1 MISWFTALP
10 YGWAYFIASILD
22 ILMIALPVMLAVAM
36 IIYVDRK
43 IWAAMAL
50 RRGPNVVGPFG
61 LMQSFADGLKV
72 FLQET
77 IIPTAA
83 NRTLFL
89 IAPIITFTVAL
100 IAWAVI
106 PFSSFSVL
114 ANINVGLLYILAAS
128 SLGVYGVILAGW
140 ASNSKYP
147 FYSAIRAAAQMVS
160 YEVAIGFVLISVVL
174 WAGSFN
180 MQTIVLAQKGEVLG
194 LHQRQRLQPAA
205 LPDGGGVPDLVDGG
219 DQPHPVRS
227 DRGGERARRRLPD
240 RIFVDELRALLA
252 RRICQ
257 RHPDVRLERDA
268 VLGRLA
274 AAARPAVPYVP
285 HPRHHDRPRG

>member
-1 MISWFTALP
+1 MISWFTGVVP
-10 YGWAYFIASILD
+10 YGWAYFIATIID
-22 ILMIALPVMLAVAM
+22 ILVIALPVMLAVAM
-36 IIYVDRK
+36 IIYADRK

-61 LMQSFADGLKV
+61 LLQSFADGLKV

-77 IIPTAA
+77 IIPSAA

-89 IAPIITFTVAL
+89 VAPVITFTVAL

-147 FYSAIRAAAQMVS
+147 
-160 YEVAIGFVLISVVL
+160 
-174 WAGSFN
+174 
-180 MQTIVLAQKGEVLG
+180 
-194 LHQRQRLQPAA
+194 
-205 LPDGGGVPDLVDGG
+205 
-219 DQPHPVRS
+219 
-227 DRGGERARRRLPD
+227 
-240 RIFVDELRALLA
+240 
-252 RRICQ
+252 
-257 RHPDVRLERDA
+257 
-268 VLGRLA
+268 
-274 AAARPAVPYVP
+274 
-285 HPRHHDRPRG
+285 